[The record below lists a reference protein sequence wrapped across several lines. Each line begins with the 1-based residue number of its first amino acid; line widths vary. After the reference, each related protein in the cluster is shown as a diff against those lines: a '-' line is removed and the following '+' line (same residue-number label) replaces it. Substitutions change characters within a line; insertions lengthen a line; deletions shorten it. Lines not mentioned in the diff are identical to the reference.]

1 MSLIAPLLG
10 LPGRVRKLRGHNAPK
25 LPAVESIAP
34 PVTQCENAHWTP
46 LGQANEQSQISRLRQ
61 PHETHFAF
69 LIAQNNAVVL
79 LDEACNITGKGSLHG
94 VWLTYSGYLLSGTT
108 WARFGANIIVDGVEL
123 VDQNWEFDTRVYPAG
138 DQSNIISEGGPLN
151 DAVVIP
157 LIGTL
162 AFQWNYENTERVVTR
177 AFVPLQKPLVFDGS
191 LVINL
196 VHKESEAASNLAQ
209 GLAMRLSA
217 AVYEDA

>member
-1 MSLIAPLLG
+1 MSLIAPLLSV
-10 LPGRVRKLRGHNAPK
+10 PGRVRKLRGNNAPK
-25 LPAVESIAP
+25 LPAAESIAP
-34 PVTQCENAHWTP
+34 TVTQCENSHWAP
-46 LGQANEQSQISRLRQ
+46 LSQSSQTTQISRLRQ

-79 LDEACNITGKGSLHG
+79 PNEACNITGNGSLHG

-123 VDQNWEFDTRVYPAG
+123 VDQDWEFDTRVYPAG
-138 DQSNIISEGGPLN
+138 DQSGIVSEGSFN
-151 DAVVIP
+151 AVSIP
-157 LIGTL
+157 LIGTQS
-162 AFQWNYENTERVVTR
+162 FQWDYENGLRVVRR
-177 AFVPLQKPLVFDGS
+177 AFVPLLKPLVFDES

-196 VHKESEAASNLAQ
+196 VHKESEASPTLVQ